1 LVAIVNCE
9 TIELERKVRSVK
21 MARKMMH
28 RGHTKAF
35 PDMGLYLMDFLGGMI
50 KFMIGEVSNAAAMVT
65 DI

>member
-1 LVAIVNCE
+1 LNCE

-35 PDMGLYLMDFLGGMI
+35 PDMTAYMTDFLGGMV
-50 KFMIGEVSNAAAMVT
+50 KFMVGEVANSAALVAQ
-65 DI
+65 I